1 MGDGK
6 EIKFCFQW
14 GRLVAEKETEKTL
27 IKSKDKSYKSRLKT
41 ILLTSLA
48 VVLAVGG
55 GYVAIHAKC
64 RVVVRGDGNCYVED
78 GLFEKRGDVKSLK
91 VPKGATGIGDEAFYQ
106 CWSLRRVSLP
116 EGLTSIGDQAFCEC
130 WRLSSVSLPESLTSI
145 GNEAFYA
152 CSSLSRVS
160 LPEGLTSIGDGAF
173 SWCDSLTSIDL
184 PESVTSI
191 GDEAFHYSGLEMIR
205 MTKKQAKDFRYLIP
219 DGVVIVRY

>member
-1 MGDGK
+1 MICKKCGVDMGDGK

-14 GRLVAEKETEKTL
+14 GGLVAERETEKTL

-64 RVVVRGDGNCYVED
+64 RVVVGKDGNCYVED

-191 GDEAFHYSGLEMIR
+191 GDEAFVIR
-205 MTKKQAKDFRYLIP
+205 A
-219 DGVVIVRY
+219 